1 MNNHFFKISVARLQ
15 NGEKKELTG
24 EDWCL
29 KCWNFHWKAIEKIQ
43 NKGYELLSNINQI
56 SDIRV
61 KCQQGHIFKLNSD
74 LEFLLDLNQICEIC
88 SVNFEIQRREY
99 LKQKAI
105 QDEKEAKQK
114 QRELFENYQRQ
125 QQQEQMMN
133 NDAQIAIICTQAK
146 SQTEILLQK
155 YPQFTQQEIYNVI
168 KIMMMPI

>member
-1 MNNHFFKISVARLQ
+1 M
-15 NGEKKELTG
+15 
-24 EDWCL
+24 
-29 KCWNFHWKAIEKIQ
+29 EKIES
-43 NKGYELLSNINQI
+43 KGYELLSNINQI

-99 LKQKAI
+99 LRQKAI

-125 QQQEQMMN
+125 QQQEQMMT
-133 NDAQIAIICTQAK
+133 NDIQIATICT
-146 SQTEILLQK
+146 
-155 YPQFTQQEIYNVI
+155 
-168 KIMMMPI
+168 